1 MITQKKNRNS
11 NKGNIIN
18 SRRGS
23 WVGGGKE
30 NVSGNI
36 DRMKEKK
43 GGIVKERSLPN
54 LIKRNVNVNAQYE
67 PKMKGYCDVNKKLN
81 IEKLLPTINNNNSK
95 SRSNSRTKSKSNEK
109 IYNHNHN
116 NNISKERK
124 KSYSNSKTKTTTTT
138 AINSKTSSNHKATSS
153 NPYELKTIKNSKSA
167 SNLKSTASSS
177 PPPHNNNNN
186 IPIHPP
192 LPVSPFTLTNNPAST
207 TLKRSSTNS
216 KLLKKS
222 TTISHLPR
230 KPLKPIIHP
239 KYATSLLSQAGKTED
254 YSPKQ
259 NQDSALILS
268 NIFSLHYHIY
278 AVMDGHGTY
287 GHLVSQHIKSQIEQ
301 TFTNASTFKT
311 PKQPELTEAK
321 ILSMLLH
328 KNNTLIRKFITNV
341 HQSLLH
347 ERFDTNF
354 SGSTC
359 IIVFHI
365 LNTLI
370 TVNVGDSR
378 AILIKRVFNMK
389 QSCSVFEAEALS
401 VDHKPQ
407 NEEERKR
414 IEKMGGSVEQCK
426 DEVDNGNEAEKVYR
440 VWVKGETF
448 PGIAMSR
455 SIGDF
460 VAKTVGVCCEPDIN
474 VKYLDDSAKV
484 IVVGS
489 DGVFE
494 FLGNN
499 DIAGVVKD
507 GYEKGNVNATAKE
520 IVRKATEMWTEKE
533 DGMDD
538 ITVVVVF
545 IGENNSNNSVRSGNG
560 GVVNGGGK
568 DK

>member
-30 NVSGNI
+30 NVSGNV

-54 LIKRNVNVNAQYE
+54 LIKRNVNVNVQYE

-81 IEKLLPTINNNNSK
+81 IEKLLPTINHNNSK

-109 IYNHNHN
+109 IYN
-116 NNISKERK
+116 NISKERK
-124 KSYSNSKTKTTTTT
+124 KSYSNSKNKTT
-138 AINSKTSSNHKATSS
+138 SNHKSTTS

-177 PPPHNNNNN
+177 SSPPNNNNNNN

-222 TTISHLPR
+222 PTISHLPR
-230 KPLKPIIHP
+230 KPLKPIIHH

-311 PKQPELTEAK
+311 PKQTELTEAK

-407 NEEERKR
+407 NEDERKR

>member
-1 MITQKKNRNS
+1 MITQKKNR
-11 NKGNIIN
+11 KGKVNTIN

-23 WVGGGKE
+23 WFASGKE
-30 NVSGNI
+30 NMDGNV
-36 DRMKEKK
+36 DRKKDKK

-54 LIKRNVNVNAQYE
+54 LIKRNVNVNANANYE
-67 PKMKGYCDVNKKLN
+67 PKMKGYCDVSKKIN
-81 IEKLLPTINNNNSK
+81 IERLLPTINNSK
-95 SRSNSRTKSKSNEK
+95 SRSNSKTKSKSNEK
-109 IYNHNHN
+109 IYNN
-116 NNISKERK
+116 NNICNISKERK
-124 KSYSNSKTKTTTTT
+124 KSYSNSSHNIKATT
-138 AINSKTSSNHKATSS
+138 AITSKTSSNNKTNTTNH
-153 NPYELKTIKNSKSA
+153 YEFKTIKNSKSA
-167 SNLKSTASSS
+167 SNLKSTTSSS
-177 PPPHNNNNN
+177 TNNNNPHT
-186 IPIHPP
+186 IIHPP
-192 LPVSPFTLTNNPAST
+192 LPVSPFTLNTTNNPSST

-216 KLLKKS
+216 KLIRKS
-222 TTISHLPR
+222 TTISHVPPR

-254 YSPKQ
+254 FSPKQ

-287 GHLVSQHIKSQIEQ
+287 GHLVSQHIKSQIERA
-301 TFTNASTFKT
+301 FTNASTFKT

-321 ILSMLLH
+321 ILSMLMH
-328 KNNTLIRKFITNV
+328 KNHSLIRKFITTL
-341 HQSLLH
+341 HSSLLH
-347 ERFDTNF
+347 ERFDTNL

-378 AILIKRVFNMK
+378 VILIKRVFNMK
-389 QSCSVFEAEALS
+389 QGCSVFEAEALS

-407 NEEERKR
+407 NESERKR

-426 DEVDNGNEAEKVYR
+426 DEVDKEEGEKIYR

-474 VKYLDDSAKV
+474 VKHLDDSGKV
-484 IVVGS
+484 IVIGS

-494 FLGNN
+494 FLKNE
-499 DIAGVVKD
+499 DIANIVKE
-507 GYEKGNVNATAKE
+507 GYEKGNVNATAKDV
-520 IVRKATEMWTEKE
+520 VRKATEMWVEKE

-538 ITVVVVF
+538 ITVIIVF
-545 IGENNSNNSVRSGNG
+545 IGENTNNIKTITNG
-560 GVVNGGGK
+560 GVANGGK

>member
-1 MITQKKNRNS
+1 MNKGFKFKYRRMITQKKNRNS
-11 NKGNIIN
+11 NKGNMIN

-30 NVSGNI
+30 NVSGNV

-43 GGIVKERSLPN
+43 GGLVKERSLPN
-54 LIKRNVNVNAQYE
+54 LIKRNVNVNVQYE

-81 IEKLLPTINNNNSK
+81 IEKLLPTINHNNSK

-109 IYNHNHN
+109 IYN
-116 NNISKERK
+116 NISKERK
-124 KSYSNSKTKTTTTT
+124 KSYSNSKNKTT
-138 AINSKTSSNHKATSS
+138 SNHKSTTS

-177 PPPHNNNNN
+177 SSPPNNNNNN

-222 TTISHLPR
+222 PTISHLPR
-230 KPLKPIIHP
+230 KPLKPIIHH

-254 YSPKQ
+254 YSSKQ

-311 PKQPELTEAK
+311 PKQTELTEAK

-401 VDHKPQ
+401 VDHKPH
-407 NEEERKR
+407 NEDERKR

-426 DEVDNGNEAEKVYR
+426 DEVDNGNETEKVYR

-494 FLGNN
+494 FMRNE
-499 DIAGVVKD
+499 DIAGVVKE
-507 GYEKGNVNATAKE
+507 GYEKGNVNATAKD

-545 IGENNSNNSVRSGNG
+545 IGENNSNNSNNSVRSGSG
-560 GVVNGGGK
+560 GVANSGK

>member
-1 MITQKKNRNS
+1 MIAQKKNR
-11 NKGNIIN
+11 KGKVTTGN

-23 WVGGGKE
+23 WVASGKE
-30 NVSGNI
+30 NVDGNAE
-36 DRMKEKK
+36 RTKEKK

-54 LIKRNVNVNAQYE
+54 LIKRNVNVNYE
-67 PKMKGYCDVNKKLN
+67 PKMKGYCDVNKKINL
-81 IEKLLPTINNNNSK
+81 EKLLPTINNTK
-95 SRSNSRTKSKSNEK
+95 SRSNSKNKSKSNEK
-109 IYNHNHN
+109 IYNF
-116 NNISKERK
+116 SKERK
-124 KSYSNSKTKTTTTT
+124 KSYSNSHSNKTGI
-138 AINSKTSSNHKATSS
+138 ASKTSSNNKTNTSH
-153 NPYELKTIKNSKSA
+153 YEIRTIKNSKSA
-167 SNLKSTASSS
+167 SNLKSTSSASA
-177 PPPHNNNNN
+177 NNNSNSNN
-186 IPIHPP
+186 PHSTVPFHPP
-192 LPVSPFTLTNNPAST
+192 LPVSPFTLNNNPSST

-216 KLLKKS
+216 KLLRKS
-222 TTISHLPR
+222 TTISHPPR
-230 KPLKPIIHP
+230 KPLKPIIP

-254 YSPKQ
+254 FSSKE

-268 NIFSLHYHIY
+268 NIFSLQFHIY

-321 ILSMLLH
+321 ILSILLH
-328 KNNTLIRKFITNV
+328 KNHALIRKFVTSV
-341 HQSLLH
+341 HASLLH

-378 AILIKRVFNMK
+378 AIFIKRVFNMK
-389 QSCSVFEAEALS
+389 QGCSVFEAEALS
-401 VDHKPQ
+401 VDHKPE

-426 DEVDNGNEAEKVYR
+426 EDEQQEESEKIYR

-460 VAKTVGVCCEPDIN
+460 VAKTVGVCCEPEVN
-474 VKYLDDSAKV
+474 VKYIDDSGKV

-494 FLGNN
+494 FLRNE
-499 DIAGVVKD
+499 DIANIVKE
-507 GYEKGNVNATAKE
+507 GYEKGNVNATAKD
-520 IVRKATEMWTEKE
+520 IVRKATEMWVEKE

-545 IGENNSNNSVRSGNG
+545 IGENNIIKTANGVTNSN
-560 GVVNGGGK
+560 K